1 MSEALHN
8 SFASVATNND
18 ISNTGGE
25 GGLVDLSA
33 AETVAAAVGGEEVL
47 SVNSSDDSS
56 DDKESEESEPLFGVE
71 VLNGSPT
78 FSVNI
83 DLMPDLPTDN
93 KVSKYSFYSHLTHYV
108 EGHKISKSNRAAD
121 EICLLPE
128 AGAFVRNMDPM
139 NLAGNVAVLDVV
151 RSWF

>member
-1 MSEALHN
+1 MRRSISHLP
-8 SFASVATNND
+8 NND
-18 ISNTGGE
+18 SGNTEGE

-33 AETVAAAVGGEEVL
+33 VETVAAAVGGEDVL

-128 AGAFVRNMDPM
+128 AGAFVRNMDPIKKDIKEK
-139 NLAGNVAVLDVV
+139 A
-151 RSWF
+151 FF

>member
-1 MSEALHN
+1 LP
-8 SFASVATNND
+8 NND
-18 ISNTGGE
+18 SGNTGGE

-33 AETVAAAVGGEEVL
+33 VETVAAAVGGEVL

-56 DDKESEESEPLFGVE
+56 NDKESEESEPLFGVE

-78 FSVNI
+78 FSVNN
-83 DLMPDLPTDN
+83 DLMPDLPMDN
-93 KVSKYSFYSHLTHYV
+93 EVSKYSFYSRLTHYM
-108 EGHKISKSNRAAD
+108 EGHKISESNRAAD
-121 EICLLPE
+121 EICLLSE